1 MRYLDNCLLTG
12 WVRYALCLDKD
23 EYAREMRRL
32 NVESPTPFLIEDKPA
47 TTHFLHE
54 KGNHN
59 ELVAIVCIGDV
70 SRMDA
75 ISIATLLV
83 HEAVHIWQEE
93 ADLMG
98 EESPGRE
105 IEAYAVQRISQNLMR
120 AYVEKT
126 S

>member
-1 MRYLDNCLLTG
+1 MKYLDNCLLVG
-12 WVRYALCLDKD
+12 WVRYALCLDGD
-23 EYAREMRRL
+23 EYTKEMTRL
-32 NVESPTPFLIEDKPA
+32 KVESPTPFLIEDKPA
-47 TTHFLHE
+47 TTHFFHK
-54 KGNHN
+54 KGDRN
-59 ELVAIVCIGDV
+59 ESVAIVCIGDV
-70 SRMDA
+70 SNMDP

-98 EESPGRE
+98 EDSPGRE
-105 IEAYAVQRISQNLMR
+105 IEAYAIQRISKNLML